1 MVGEHFDTG
10 RDPSEARRDQP
21 GRETRF
27 LGVHFACCSV
37 YTRVY
42 VNRQGTH
49 YVGHCPRCGRRIAFR
64 IGPDGTD
71 QRFFTAY

>member
-1 MVGEHFDTG
+1 MAGERFDTG
-10 RDPSEARRDQP
+10 RDPSGP
-21 GRETRF
+21 REEQVGGGQRF

-37 YTRVY
+37 YARIY
-42 VNRQGTH
+42 VNRQRTH
-49 YVGHCPRCGRRIAFR
+49 YTGHCPRCGRRVEVR

>member
-1 MVGEHFDTG
+1 MLGERFD
-10 RDPSEARRDQP
+10 S
-21 GRETRF
+21 GRERPEAQPTDRGSAAPF

-37 YTRVY
+37 YVRVY

-49 YVGHCPRCGRRIAFR
+49 YVGHCPRCGRRVEFR

-71 QRFFTAY
+71 SRFFTAY